1 MSSIFEEISKTV
13 VRELDSGG
21 DMIAVRRAIDAD
33 RFHCFCLVREKE
45 SFFGSRYYKTALTL
59 KDILERE
66 EGERLIDEVDSMSP
80 GQKAEFQILD
90 DVDSKRE
97 FTVKLPKAIT
107 IEGVAGIQGTQ
118 GQEIKTLV
126 NWISQQ
132 YLDSFVDRKLKKK
145 LPHIFESIQARREN
159 LYLVTETLVM
169 ANEETLRH
177 ERQSKFC
184 SWMNWISLSF
194 EHKNQTSVTI
204 PTQWVLGYQ
213 IKQLVF
219 PNPERMIKQGL
230 ERRRVQA
237 WEAGLGLLASILL
250 TQDLCHYDTRP
261 SVEGRSLSLK
271 NFRNKEKVQDLRS
284 GFQDLTE
291 QEQTDVLS
299 CLTKFCSNDG
309 HLQDLEER
317 VSEVLIYGDLQME
330 DPAGS
335 LISSLFNAAG
345 ILVEACAEAIDLLY
359 ALMELSKE
367 YQQLVFEALETG
379 MLPLLVEKVE
389 STLEKK
395 WGEQYSN
402 PHDMDSDSKVSPLAF
417 CVALSILRQLSDKTT
432 SASS

>member
-13 VRELDSGG
+13 VRELDSRG
-21 DMIAVRRAIDAD
+21 DMIAVRSAIDAD

-45 SFFGSRYYKTALTL
+45 SFFRSRYYKTALTL
-59 KDILERE
+59 KYILERE

-90 DVDSKRE
+90 DVDE
-97 FTVKLPKAIT
+97 FTVKLPKAMT
-107 IEGVAGIQGTQ
+107 TEGVAGIQGTQ
-118 GQEIKTLV
+118 EQEIKILV
-126 NWISQQ
+126 NWISWQ

-169 ANEETLRH
+169 ANEETRRH

-184 SWMNWISLSF
+184 SWMNWISLSS

-219 PNPERMIKQGL
+219 PNPERMNICF
-230 ERRRVQA
+230 
-237 WEAGLGLLASILL
+237 LGKTKSFP
-250 TQDLCHYDTRP
+250 D
-261 SVEGRSLSLK
+261 GRSLSLK
-271 NFRNKEKVQDLRS
+271 NFRNKKKVQDLRS

-299 CLTKFCSNDG
+299 CLTKFRSNDG

-317 VSEVLIYGDLQME
+317 ASEVLIYGDLQME
-330 DPAGS
+330 DPAGP

-345 ILVEACAEAIDLLY
+345 ILVEACAEAIALLY

-402 PHDMDSDSKVSPLAF
+402 PHDMDSDSGKSPCVF